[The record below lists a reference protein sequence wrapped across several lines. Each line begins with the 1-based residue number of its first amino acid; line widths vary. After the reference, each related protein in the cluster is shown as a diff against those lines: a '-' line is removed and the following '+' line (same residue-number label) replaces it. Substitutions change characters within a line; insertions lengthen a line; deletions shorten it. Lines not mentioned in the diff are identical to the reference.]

1 MIKIAPSILSADFA
15 KLGEEVIRIEQ
26 AGADWVHIDIMDGH
40 FVPNITFGAP
50 VVSKIRQ
57 YSNLFFDCHLMV
69 EKPSLLLD
77 DFAEAGADLITV
89 HIETEKHLDRLL
101 NAIKSKKNRKKENI
115 RAGVSLNPATP
126 LIMLEEV
133 LCETDLILLMS
144 VNPGFANQKF
154 ITGTIDK
161 IKKLKEMIAKA
172 GSKAL
177 IQVDGGVNKDN
188 CKAIIEAGADIL
200 VAGSA
205 VFGAPDMRDA
215 ISMLR
220 G

>member
-50 VVSKIRQ
+50 VVSKIRH

-126 LIMLEEV
+126 LVMLEEV

-161 IKKLKEMIAKA
+161 IKKLKEMIAKT